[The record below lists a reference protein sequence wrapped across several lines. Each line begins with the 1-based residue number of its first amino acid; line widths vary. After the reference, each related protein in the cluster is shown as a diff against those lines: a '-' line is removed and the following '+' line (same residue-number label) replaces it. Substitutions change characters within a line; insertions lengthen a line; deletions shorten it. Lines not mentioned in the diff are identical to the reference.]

1 MDDYDEFDTPD
12 TSKRMLRELE
22 DLNNTMDACR
32 IQLEEQQNTL
42 NEMVEAL
49 VQLSDFTRGM
59 NSLLTI
65 GGVGLA
71 IYVVVDQIRTIAF

>member
-1 MDDYDEFDTPD
+1 MDDYNEFE
-12 TSKRMLRELE
+12 TSNASKKVLQELE
-22 DLNNTMDACR
+22 HLNNTMDSCL
-32 IQLEEQQNTL
+32 IQLEAQQNTL

-65 GGVGLA
+65 GGVGLV
-71 IYVVVDQIRTIAF
+71 IYVIVDQVRTIVF